1 MLQNHGGAL
10 EADLHRFY
18 GMDLA
23 DLWRGTLG
31 ARKIS
36 VLLEHLPEES
46 AVRRAE
52 GGAGSL
58 TMVERFLRELRHIGE
73 LQLYQGGGGKGQK
86 PKPPKDPPTYQARLK
101 DAQKLAA
108 RQHRYLD
115 RYRAQLPADVAAKL
129 GRA

>member
-1 MLQNHGGAL
+1 M
-10 EADLHRFY
+10 
-18 GMDLA
+18 
-23 DLWRGTLG
+23 
-31 ARKIS
+31 
-36 VLLEHLPEES
+36 LLEHLPEES

-115 RYRAQLPADVAAKL
+115 RYRSQLPADVAAKL